1 MVVLFAGSGRRR
13 NISNIAMD
21 IFDNHQGTH
30 ILQVHYIASDDNTI
44 WISITAGK
52 NCGIQNLECT
62 VHIIFWGKL
71 FIRIPTHPYIDFE
84 LREKLYI

>member
-44 WISITAGK
+44 
-52 NCGIQNLECT
+52 
-62 VHIIFWGKL
+62 
-71 FIRIPTHPYIDFE
+71 
-84 LREKLYI
+84 